1 MPSRTEGFGLT
12 ALEALSAG
20 LPVLVSGNSGLGEA
34 LKKVAT
40 GSNWIV
46 ASEEPKDWA
55 KAICAVQ
62 EKGRDIRLEECE
74 ILREK
79 YGAKYSWQKQCYSLV
94 EAMQKISFA
103 AFLGLRVE
111 CESVKQKEPSSQD
124 EALDS
129 ANSARPKE
137 GTKETATTCTAVT
150 NDVAQT
156 GVYIPTSDEIFR
168 LIVMRR
174 LQMVPPSSVQEFE
187 DFNEYMSTVKGI
199 ITQDVML
206 GSLLITVK
214 CRSLQVLEDLW
225 TDYTSGLLN
234 EIVQRCLVTDDVLND
249 LGLSELKLLT
259 YMREAEYKACKQILQ
274 KSG

>member
-1 MPSRTEGFGLT
+1 M
-12 ALEALSAG
+12 
-20 LPVLVSGNSGLGEA
+20 
-34 LKKVAT
+34 
-40 GSNWIV
+40 
-46 ASEEPKDWA
+46 
-55 KAICAVQ
+55 Q
-62 EKGRDIRLEECE
+62 
-74 ILREK
+74 
-79 YGAKYSWQKQCYSLV
+79 SLHV
-94 EAMQKISFA
+94 HVIGDTCKLLFSISFVILFILSIGSLTKDYFSA
-103 AFLGLRVE
+103 AFLGLCVE

-129 ANSARPKE
+129 ANLARPKE

>member
-1 MPSRTEGFGLT
+1 MQKQNVCNEH
-12 ALEALSAG
+12 
-20 LPVLVSGNSGLGEA
+20 VH
-34 LKKVAT
+34 VAT
-40 GSNWIV
+40 FYRKSLSPKNYSIIV
-46 ASEEPKDWA
+46 
-55 KAICAVQ
+55 Q
-62 EKGRDIRLEECE
+62 
-74 ILREK
+74 
-79 YGAKYSWQKQCYSLV
+79 SLHV
-94 EAMQKISFA
+94 HVIGDTCKLLFSISFVILFILSIGSLTKDYFSA

-129 ANSARPKE
+129 ANLARPKE

-234 EIVQRCLVTDDVLND
+234 EIVQKCLVTDDVLND

-259 YMREAEYKACKQILQ
+259 SMREAEYKACKQILQ